1 MAEKLRK
8 KFIAIAVGT
17 TFLVLFVL
25 AAAINLSNY
34 RQIGVHADEL
44 LTLIVEN
51 DGSFPEKKGHKD
63 EFDLPPK
70 MSKDAPFSTRYF
82 TIMVDSFG
90 GMLAV
95 DTGKT
100 SSASTQRAAD
110 YARQAL
116 AGGRK
121 SGFIDNYKFQIA
133 PKDYGAMVVF
143 VDCGRDLQMFYH
155 FLLNSAVVCLIGV
168 AAVFVLVLLL
178 SKRAIA
184 PVAQSY
190 AKQKSFITDAS
201 HELKTPLSIIG
212 ANTDVLELEYGD
224 NQWVQSIRHQ
234 VKRLSALVESLV
246 VLSRMDEESGKLIKT
261 EFSFSDAVCEAA
273 EPFLALGAA
282 QKKRIQLTI
291 AKNISYVGNESAIR
305 QLTALLLDNAVKYA
319 AAGATIT
326 VSLHKR
332 GKKICLTMQNP
343 AEGLQQGNCEALFER
358 FYRADVS
365 RNSALSGY
373 GIGLSVAKAIVE
385 QHKGSICA
393 QSPDGKSIIFT
404 ALF

>member
-17 TFLVLFVL
+17 TFVVLFVL
-25 AAAINLSNY
+25 AAVMNLFNY
-34 RQIGVHADEL
+34 MQIGVHADEL
-44 LTLIVEN
+44 LTILVEN
-51 DGSFPEKKGHKD
+51 DGDFPEKKGHKN

-82 TIMVDSFG
+82 TVRVDHSG

-100 SSASTQRAAD
+100 SSASTQLATE

-121 SGFIDNYKFQIA
+121 SGLIDHYKFQIA
-133 PKDYGAMVVF
+133 QKEYGSMVIF
-143 VDCGRDLQMFYH
+143 VDCGRDLHMFYD
-155 FLLNSAVVCLIGV
+155 FLVNSVVVCLIGV
-168 AAVFVLVLLL
+168 AAVFGLVLLL

-190 AKQKSFITDAS
+190 AKQKGFITDAS

-246 VLSRMDEESGKLIKT
+246 ALSRMDEESGKLIKT
-261 EFSFSDAVCEAA
+261 EFSFSDAVSEAA
-273 EPFLALGAA
+273 EPFFAVAEA
-282 QKKRIQLTI
+282 QQKNIQLDIT
-291 AKNISYVGNESAIR
+291 KNISYVGNEAAIR
-305 QLTALLLDNAVKYA
+305 QLTSLLLDNAVKYA
-319 AAGATIT
+319 AGGGI
-326 VSLHKR
+326 VLSLHKR
-332 GKKICLTMQNP
+332 GKKICLKLQNH
-343 AEGLQQGNCEALFER
+343 AEGLHAGDYEVLFGR
-358 FYRADVS
+358 FYREDVS
-365 RNSALSGY
+365 RNSALGGY

-385 QHKGSICA
+385 QHKGSISA
-393 QSPDGKSIIFT
+393 QSPDGKLIIFT